1 MITNEHMNIKVFI
14 CSFIRIIRKKEWKK
28 RMEFIVIGVI
38 AFISIIILKYVF
50 DCKMKELKHIGD
62 DEELDNLA
70 KAYPS
75 NIEMCREYLR
85 KLKNEKVKIE
95 ENEGAEAS
103 LYIAITDKIS
113 IGNIQKSYTR
123 IQTIAHECL
132 HSIQNRKLLL
142 FNFIFSNIYLLY
154 FIVICALLVFKI
166 LPYKMMFLTIFLIL
180 SMIYYMVRVFL
191 ENDAM
196 IKARYLAKEYM
207 EEKQISSQE
216 EIQKLVAGFDKINT
230 AGIKCINY
238 MFFMQ
243 IMIKVMIIAGLS
255 IVF

>member
-1 MITNEHMNIKVFI
+1 
-14 CSFIRIIRKKEWKK
+14 
-28 RMEFIVIGVI
+28 MEFIIIGVI
-38 AFISIIILKYVF
+38 VFISIMVLKYIF
-50 DCKMKELKHIGD
+50 DYRMKELKHIGD

-75 NIEMCREYLR
+75 NKEICQEYLK
-85 KLKNEKVKIE
+85 KLGNEKVKIE

-123 IQTIAHECL
+123 IQTLAHECL
-132 HSIQNRKLLL
+132 HSIQSRKLLV
-142 FNFIFSNIYLLY
+142 FNFVFSNIYLLY
-154 FIVICALLVFKI
+154 FIVISALLIFKI
-166 LPYKMMFLTIFLIL
+166 LPCKMMFLSIFLIL

-230 AGIKCINY
+230 VGIKCINY
-238 MFFMQ
+238 IFFMQ
-243 IMIKVMIIAGLS
+243 IMLKLLVLAIFCLI
-255 IVF
+255 F